1 LPKALEKT
9 NKKGSPTVASYVYA
23 ILQLVILAAF
33 LLSGADAWS
42 VVFFWFSALG
52 TVGFITILLVTS
64 LAIFVFFVKTK
75 SPGNPLVIYV
85 APILSVIAFI
95 YVGYLTWE
103 NFDVLSGGNP
113 VARYLVL
120 LMPVL
125 FIVGLIIGFTRPKKI
140 SFENA
145 NV

>member
-1 LPKALEKT
+1 M
-9 NKKGSPTVASYVYA
+9 
-23 ILQLVILAAF
+23 
-33 LLSGADAWS
+33 
-42 VVFFWFSALG
+42 
-52 TVGFITILLVTS
+52 
-64 LAIFVFFVKTK
+64 KTK

-113 VARYLVL
+113 VTRYLVL

-125 FIVGLIIGFTRPKKI
+125 FIVGLIIGFTRPKNI